1 MKVFIITEG
10 TKNIGFGHVT
20 RCLSLYQAFKE
31 RGILPEFIINGD
43 NNVEYLL
50 KDVNYQIFNWL
61 DEKDKLFKKVKDAD
75 IAIIDSY
82 LADTS
87 IYNTLSELVKIPVY
101 VDDNKRLDYPDGV
114 VLNGNI
120 HAETL
125 NYTKK
130 EGITYLLGTK
140 YTPLRKE
147 FWEVPEKEIKE
158 KVESI
163 MITFGGDDAKKMTTK
178 ILAFLNDNYP
188 NLIKNVIIGRAFQ
201 NIDDIKKYTDKNTNL
216 IYHPDEEKM
225 KEVML
230 ESDIA
235 ISACGQTLYE
245 LARVG
250 VPTIGVCVAENQLG
264 NIKGWEKIGFLE
276 YAGWYNKS
284 NILEKI
290 KNVIEHLKDSEEE
303 EKENRFK
310 VAKKFIDGKGS
321 IRTIKILLFNLFKKN
336 LILREVNFE
345 DALEIFNLSNDD
357 VVRKNSFN
365 PQKIEWGNH
374 LIWLKKKLEDENTI
388 YFAVVDNLNEFYGQV
403 RFDIDLKNKAAIINI
418 SLRKNI
424 RGIGLSPIIID
435 KAVNELLKIKS
446 VKLIKAYIKDKNI
459 PSIKSFEKANFVFLD
474 KLIIKGCKS
483 KVYIREV

>member
-10 TKNIGFGHVT
+10 NKNTGFGHIT

-50 KDVNYQIFNWL
+50 KDVNYQTFNWL
-61 DEKDKLFKKVKDAD
+61 DEKSKLFKKVKDAD

-82 LADTS
+82 LADIS

-125 NYTKK
+125 SYPKK

-147 FWEVPEKEIKE
+147 FWEVPERKIKE
-158 KVESI
+158 KIESV
-163 MITFGGDDAKKMTTK
+163 MITFGGDDAKNMTPK
-178 ILAFLNDNYP
+178 ILAFLNEKYP
-188 NLIKNVIIGRAFQ
+188 NLNKNVIIGRAFQ
-201 NIDDIKKYTDKNTNL
+201 NIDEIIKCADKNTNL
-216 IYHPDEEKM
+216 IYYPNAEKM
-225 KEVML
+225 KEIML

-264 NIKGWEKIGFLE
+264 NIKSLEEIGFLE
-276 YAGWYNKS
+276 YAGRYNNS

-290 KNVIEHLKDSEEE
+290 KNFIIKYSEDIKLRKSKSEIAR
-303 EKENRFK
+303 KT
-310 VAKKFIDGKGS
+310 VDGKGS
-321 IRTIKILLFNLFKKN
+321 LRISNKLL
-336 LILREVNFE
+336 EE
-345 DALEIFNLSNDD
+345 
-357 VVRKNSFN
+357 
-365 PQKIEWGNH
+365 
-374 LIWLKKKLEDENTI
+374 
-388 YFAVVDNLNEFYGQV
+388 
-403 RFDIDLKNKAAIINI
+403 RFL
-418 SLRKNI
+418 
-424 RGIGLSPIIID
+424 
-435 KAVNELLKIKS
+435 
-446 VKLIKAYIKDKNI
+446 
-459 PSIKSFEKANFVFLD
+459 
-474 KLIIKGCKS
+474 
-483 KVYIREV
+483 